1 MRRRATPLS
10 TSAASLAFGAAVR
23 SSMDGGR
30 ACNDSPATGNARVDR
45 FALLKSFAGLIV
57 LCTIAAAVEQFKAPA
72 FVDRLISLPAP
83 SLLALAVWSCLVLVG
98 GVQRYLHRR
107 FSEQD
112 FVKHNEVGGFI
123 VAVVGTLYAV
133 VLGFLTVV
141 TWQHFSDARQLVS
154 QEASAAADIW
164 HTAVGLPPTRRARIR
179 EDVLEYSKLMV
190 GSEWER
196 MRSGTFDRH
205 GDVIVMDALSAA
217 EAFAPSNWEQANAQ
231 STTVGQLVILHD
243 VRQRRLSDNSCG
255 LSSFEWLVLAI
266 GAFCVIGFCW
276 LFGLSNKRIH
286 LLMTSAVTVVT
297 VSTLVL
303 LFELQYPFRSS
314 IGISSADWSAAL
326 GHLQMMQSGAQM
338 DMRM

>member
-1 MRRRATPLS
+1 MILQHLETRDLI
-10 TSAASLAFGAAVR
+10 ASR
-23 SSMDGGR
+23 
-30 ACNDSPATGNARVDR
+30 T
-45 FALLKSFAGLIV
+45 LKWFAGLIALGV
-57 LCTIAAAVEQFKAPA
+57 IAAVVEQCKDPA
-72 FVDRLISLPAP
+72 FVDRLINVPAP
-83 SLLALAVWSCLVLVG
+83 VLLAVAISACLVFVG
-98 GVQRYLHRR
+98 TVQRYLHCR

-123 VAVVGTLYAV
+123 VALVGTLYAV

-154 QEASAAADIW
+154 QEASAAADTW

-179 EDVLEYSKLMV
+179 EDVLDYSKLMV
-190 GSEWER
+190 DSEWAR
-196 MRSGTFDRH
+196 MRSGAFDRH

-231 STTVGQLVILHD
+231 SATVGQLVIVHD
-243 VRQRRLSDNSCG
+243 IRQRRLSDNSSG
-255 LSSFEWLVLAI
+255 LSPFEWLVLAI

-286 LLMTSAVTVVT
+286 LLMTSAVTIVT

-326 GHLQMMQSGAQM
+326 GHIQLMQSGAQM

>member
-1 MRRRATPLS
+1 
-10 TSAASLAFGAAVR
+10 
-23 SSMDGGR
+23 
-30 ACNDSPATGNARVDR
+30 
-45 FALLKSFAGLIV
+45 
-57 LCTIAAAVEQFKAPA
+57 
-72 FVDRLISLPAP
+72 
-83 SLLALAVWSCLVLVG
+83 
-98 GVQRYLHRR
+98 
-107 FSEQD
+107 
-112 FVKHNEVGGFI
+112 
-123 VAVVGTLYAV
+123 
-133 VLGFLTVV
+133 
-141 TWQHFSDARQLVS
+141 
-154 QEASAAADIW
+154 
-164 HTAVGLPPTRRARIR
+164 
-179 EDVLEYSKLMV
+179 
-190 GSEWER
+190 